1 MRFSL
6 SRVRALFNFEEEFCS
21 PFNDANIPLKF
32 PLLENN
38 TNTNNTLK
46 LATREI

>member
-1 MRFSL
+1 MHFSL

-21 PFNDANIPLKF
+21 PNIPLKF
-32 PLLENN
+32 QLLENN
-38 TNTNNTLK
+38 TNNNNTLK